1 MIYLARRGTLLV
13 VKPLSQ
19 TPTPHGVHDPSQGG
33 WVSTGV
39 CLNGFFHFRAR
50 LVLSALKA
58 DLVWVA
64 EKKTHDLPEQGSTLP
79 CFRPDSLRGTGVVTL
94 NMGGNNSVMIE
105 SQPQGWAGR
114 DRVLDPRWAGGTQ
127 GWESALGEGLS
138 GEKILTFWSN
148 FPLDYWFT

>member
-1 MIYLARRGTLLV
+1 M
-13 VKPLSQ
+13 
-19 TPTPHGVHDPSQGG
+19 
-33 WVSTGV
+33 
-39 CLNGFFHFRAR
+39 
-50 LVLSALKA
+50 
-58 DLVWVA
+58 
-64 EKKTHDLPEQGSTLP
+64 
-79 CFRPDSLRGTGVVTL
+79 
-94 NMGGNNSVMIE
+94 MIE